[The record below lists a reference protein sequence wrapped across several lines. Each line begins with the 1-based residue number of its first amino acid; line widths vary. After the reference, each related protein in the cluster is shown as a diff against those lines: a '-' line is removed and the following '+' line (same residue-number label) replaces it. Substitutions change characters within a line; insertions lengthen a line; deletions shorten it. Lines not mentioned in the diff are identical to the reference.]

1 MSPFCQ
7 QIDDSVSE
15 TPEVND
21 NNDGTVEFVMRKFIK
36 LPTQVAFD
44 EEGNIRCDFPFDQK
58 SCMKDI
64 KLLKNST
71 INAVDKDKVTTTGGS
86 AEDGK
91 EVSTDGG
98 AGNASGGA
106 GVTNPTNGTNG
117 DLTNS
122 GNPNGDSQAV
132 DSSQSGEDGHLSD
145 DSVREN
151 AESGNPN
158 ANSVSQVADSSQSGG
173 EGHFGNDDKM
183 PEADLTIVDDKESN
197 SGNSTMVVNDAQ
209 GGGGGNVQL
218 LVKSNIAGVVNQITR
233 QFKSYTKGLKNVKVD
248 INSSPVVQLQKQP
261 EVSHSRRDLKSSVT
275 GAEADK
281 IKIYVD
287 DELLMEKV
295 LMRLAKAPGDAT
307 KGSEIG

>member
-44 EEGNIRCDFPFDQK
+44 EEGKIRRDFSFDQK

-86 AEDGK
+86 DDGK

-106 GVTNPTNGTNG
+106 GVTYPTNGTDG

-132 DSSQSGEDGHLSD
+132 DSSQSGEDGHLGD

-158 ANSVSQVADSSQSGG
+158 ANGVSQVADSSQSGG
-173 EGHFGNDDKM
+173 EGHLGDDDKT
-183 PEADLTIVDDKESN
+183 PEADPTIVDDKESN

-261 EVSHSRRDLKSSVT
+261 EVSHSRQDMKSSVT

-281 IKIYVD
+281 IK
-287 DELLMEKV
+287 
-295 LMRLAKAPGDAT
+295 MRLAKAPGDAT